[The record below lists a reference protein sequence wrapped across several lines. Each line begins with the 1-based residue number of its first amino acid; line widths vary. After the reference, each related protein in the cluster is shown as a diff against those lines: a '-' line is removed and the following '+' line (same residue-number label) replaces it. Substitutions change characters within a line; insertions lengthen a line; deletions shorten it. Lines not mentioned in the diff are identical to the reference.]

1 MPNPFIPRLTV
12 HDWSEKIGQ
21 DPSEHQAALT
31 RLLKDQRRLSK
42 FIEENRESM
51 DPATS
56 GVTVYLVGVIAR
68 MFDLAGGRLRGATWE
83 QVRDVSAKVGA
94 EVESLLPADASFV
107 ERARGV
113 SWRAQPH
120 ILDEALMALFQ
131 RETAEGETDL
141 PDAEKVKVYLL
152 LWVAT
157 EVLDQNWKT
166 APGYTGDTSYTD
178 VHLEPKKA

>member
-12 HDWSEKIGQ
+12 HDWSEKIGE
-21 DPSEHQAALT
+21 DPAEHQAALT

-42 FIEENRESM
+42 FIEENRESLE
-51 DPATS
+51 PATS
-56 GVTVYLVGVIAR
+56 GVAVYLVGVIAR

-83 QVRDVSAKVGA
+83 QVRDVSARVGA
-94 EVESLLPADASFV
+94 EVEALLPADAGFA

-131 RETAEGETDL
+131 RESAEGEADL
-141 PDAEKVKVYLL
+141 TDAEKVKVYLL

-157 EVLDQNWKT
+157 EVLDSNWKVPSGFAGEST
-166 APGYTGDTSYTD
+166 YTY
-178 VHLEPKKA
+178 VPLEPKKR